1 LSPLTYPCGSPW
13 PPAQRDRYRY
23 HHSRGHDTRAA
34 YRILAWIVAVE
45 VLIQAA
51 AISYAIFGFGK
62 WIQEGGVL
70 DKSVMESQA
79 SVFPEE
85 VGFMVHGLNGMMVV
99 PVVAV
104 LLLVS
109 FVAQVSRGV
118 ALAGGVVGLVALQVL
133 LGMFGHG
140 IPGLGLLHGAN
151 AMALF
156 TVAVIA
162 ARRATLPVGPAGVP
176 AAPGRHATA
185 V

>member
-1 LSPLTYPCGSPW
+1 MRTV
-13 PPAQRDRYRY
+13 
-23 HHSRGHDTRAA
+23 
-34 YRILAWIVAVE
+34 YRILAWILAVE

-85 VGFMVHGLNGMMVV
+85 VGFMVHGLNGMMLV
-99 PVVAV
+99 PLLAV
-104 LLLVS
+104 LLLLVS
-109 FVAQVSRGV
+109 FFAKVPGGV

-151 AMALF
+151 ALALF
-156 TVAVIA
+156 TVAVIT

-176 AAPGRHATA
+176 AAPGRHASA